1 MLICPD
7 VYWRGALA
15 HHKLRELTLPL
26 RLLDCRSSRD
36 IYQANR
42 ARMGYAS
49 SAKSLL
55 QYAEIEAPK
64 PQGKRVL
71 YSAPSSYGLLGEGGA
86 PAPEPSPRGARGIR
100 VAPAQVSAAAV
111 LLHGGDFEE
120 PKKHGRRAGA
130 PANQGVIYSENDIL
144 PSISNKGKRCP
155 APPGVNPIVAGADET
170 AVSPRPYGIRVGP
183 HIVSN
188 AKILLNGGEVV
199 DSKKYGRR
207 AGAPQD
213 QGVFGESDVSPRGP
227 DAPKGIRV
235 MPHIQSNAGALIS
248 GKAAPETEP
257 SPRGQGIRVAP
268 HVASHA
274 RILLDGGDIADNRK
288 QGRRAATPP
297 PTQGVI
303 YGDNDVAPS
312 PREHAQG
319 IRMMARAESAA
330 KSLLAYSPDAPADKP
345 VGKRILPKLY
355 ITPFGSDADLR
366 PDQMMP
372 SPKPSP
378 REISFDA
385 ELYRNALGCNRENYS
400 AIRNRGQ
407 GSTVFA

>member
-1 MLICPD
+1 
-7 VYWRGALA
+7 
-15 HHKLRELTLPL
+15 
-26 RLLDCRSSRD
+26 
-36 IYQANR
+36 
-42 ARMGYAS
+42 MGYAS

-55 QYAEIEAPK
+55 QGADIEAPK
-64 PQGKRVL
+64 PVGKRVL

-100 VAPAQVSAAAV
+100 VPPAQVSTAAV
-111 LLHGGDFEE
+111 LLHGGDIEDT
-120 PKKHGRRAGA
+120 KKHGRRAGA

-155 APPGVNPIVAGADET
+155 APAGMNPIVAGADET
-170 AVSPRPYGIRVGP
+170 YSPRPYGIRVPP
-183 HIVSN
+183 HIACH

-199 DSKKYGRR
+199 DTKKYGRR
-207 AGAPQD
+207 AGASVD
-213 QGVFGESDVSPRGP
+213 QGVFGESSDISPRNP
-227 DAPKGIRV
+227 DAQKGIRV
-235 MPHIQSNAGALIS
+235 MPHIQSNAAALLS

-257 SPRGQGIRVAP
+257 SPRGQGIRVPP
-268 HVASHA
+268 HIASNA
-274 RILLDGGDIADNRK
+274 RILLDGGDIPDTRK

-319 IRMMARAESAA
+319 IRMLARQESAA

-345 VGKRILPKLY
+345 IGKRILPKLY

-366 PDQMMP
+366 PDQLVGV

-400 AIRNRGQ
+400 AIRNRGH
-407 GSTVFA
+407 GSTIFA